1 MVSIALITCI
11 VFAKPLHCSGTYF
24 YTCHPLN
31 NHLIS
36 THHSTGSMQS
46 LQRGG
51 LILHQYL
58 WEGIVK
64 EAGQSPAQ
72 SASAGTAGSQLAM
85 APDQGSRYW
94 SWPDVSCI
102 CVLNHS
108 RTPLLQTSC
117 TTNVGLCHL
126 IVQLWIQKHSLHLR
140 VLEFRPYSCYSLP
153 YYCCDC
159 ACVLLTLDYH
169 QSVPLHWNSSTHA
182 TLISTHHSTGST
194 QSLQRGGVILC
205 KYLRKGF
212 GEEVGQSPAQSACA
226 GTAGPQLAATPQQGS
241 Q

>member
-1 MVSIALITCI
+1 MLDFAILLFYSEYRSILFIWGFWNLGLTVVTVCHII
-11 VFAKPLHCSGTYF
+11 VVIVPVFCS
-24 YTCHPLN
+24 
-31 NHLIS
+31 HLTTIS
-36 THHSTGSMQS
+36 LS
-46 LQRGG
+46 LCTET

-126 IVQLWIQKHSLHLR
+126 IVQFWIQKHSLHLR

-169 QSVPLHWNSSTHA
+169 QSVPLHWNSSKSF
-182 TLISTHHSTGST
+182 TL
-194 QSLQRGGVILC
+194 
-205 KYLRKGF
+205 
-212 GEEVGQSPAQSACA
+212 
-226 GTAGPQLAATPQQGS
+226 
-241 Q
+241 